1 MIYNL
6 KRGAGMKKRFRDV
19 AEDIQYED
27 LVKMRRDIDNGG
39 HHLRAFIDSKIK
51 EIEREE
57 VKVCAV
63 CGTPI
68 NPHFIDDYSLV
79 FGRYDFKKRA
89 FFCGLDCLNFFVNKL
104 NDKEKEKLVKGKES
118 LKPTI

>member
-1 MIYNL
+1 
-6 KRGAGMKKRFRDV
+6 MKKRFREVTD
-19 AEDIQYED
+19 EILYED
-27 LVKMRRDIDNGG
+27 LVKMRKDLDTGG
-39 HHLRAFIDSKIK
+39 HHLRSLIDSKIK

-89 FFCGLDCLNFFVNKL
+89 FFCGLDCLNFFIAKMK
-104 NDKEKEKLVKGKES
+104 DKEKDKLVKEKAES
-118 LKPTI
+118 TPPVGL

>member
-1 MIYNL
+1 
-6 KRGAGMKKRFRDV
+6 MKKRFRDV
-19 AEDIQYED
+19 VDDIQYED
-27 LVKMRRDIDNGG
+27 LVKIRKDLDNGG
-39 HHLRAFIDSKIK
+39 RHLRTFIDSKIN
-51 EIEREE
+51 EIERDE

-89 FFCGLDCLNFFVNKL
+89 FFCGLDCLNFFVGKL
-104 NDKEKEKLVKGKES
+104 NDKEKERLVKEKES
-118 LKPTI
+118 PRPAVEGL

>member
-1 MIYNL
+1 
-6 KRGAGMKKRFRDV
+6 MKKRFREAVD
-19 AEDIQYED
+19 DIQYED
-27 LVKMRRDIDNGG
+27 LVKVRKDLESGG
-39 HHLRAFIDSKIK
+39 HHLKALVDSKIK

-57 VKVCAV
+57 VKMCAV

-89 FFCGLDCLNFFVNKL
+89 FFCGLDCLDFFIAKL
-104 NDKEKEKLVKGKES
+104 KDKEKDRLSRREEEK
-118 LKPTI
+118 KPEI